1 MPQKVIL
8 VADPGIDA
16 AVAIALALNDPDLE
30 VLALAATAG
39 NVSAEQ
45 ATKNA
50 HIVVEQIDPPRWPR
64 LGAALPADYD
74 GSGTDLNGPDGL
86 GGLDFPCVQLHHNH
100 PSDKLIADTLRQY
113 PGEVAILVLGPC
125 TVLARTLDRDPE
137 LVKLIKRLVVV
148 GGAVTEPG
156 DAMPVSEF
164 HFWCDPAAARQ
175 VLRCSAP
182 ITLIPLDVTR
192 KLIFSPADCVKLAS
206 AGTRTG
212 DFLGKIVPTL
222 LSPTAGRFGIEGV
235 YLNDALAV
243 VALARSV
250 SLDANAAAVD
260 VETRGELTR
269 GMSVVDRRWGTT
281 ARPMVDLAS
290 EIDMRVARQ
299 YIQGIL
305 SAPLA

>member
-1 MPQKVIL
+1 MAQKVIL
-8 VADPGIDA
+8 VADPGIDT
-16 AVAIALALNDPDLE
+16 AVAIALALNDPELE

-50 HIVVEQIDPPRWPR
+50 HIIVEQIDPPRWPR
-64 LGAALPADYD
+64 LGSALPIEYD
-74 GSGTDLNGPDGL
+74 GAATDINGLDGL
-86 GGLDFPCVQLHHNH
+86 GGLDFPCVQLHHSH

-125 TVLARTLDRDPE
+125 TALARALDRDPE
-137 LVKLIKRLVVV
+137 LARLIQRLVIV
-148 GGAVTEPG
+148 GGTVMEPG
-156 DAMPVSEF
+156 DITPVAEF
-164 HFWCDPAAARQ
+164 HFWCDPASARQ

-182 ITLIPLDVTR
+182 LTLIPLDVTH
-192 KLIFSPADCVKLAS
+192 KLILSPGDCGKLGV

-212 DFLGKIVPTL
+212 DFLGKILPTL
-222 LSPTAGRFGIEGV
+222 LSPTASRFGIEGV

-250 SLDANAAAVD
+250 AVASNGAAVD

-290 EIDMRVARQ
+290 DIDLRVARQ

>member
-1 MPQKVIL
+1 MSQKVIL
-8 VADPGIDA
+8 VADPGIDT
-16 AVAIALALNDPDLE
+16 AVAIALALNDPELE
-30 VLALAATAG
+30 VLALVATAG
-39 NVSAEQ
+39 NVSADR

-50 HIVVEQIDPPRWPR
+50 HIIVEQIDPPRWPR
-64 LGAALPADYD
+64 LGSALPIEYD
-74 GSGTDLNGPDGL
+74 GASTDLNGGDGL
-86 GGLDFPCVQLHHNH
+86 GGLDFPCVQLHHSH

-125 TVLARTLDRDPE
+125 TVLARALDRDPE
-137 LVKLIKRLVVV
+137 LARLIQRLVIV

-156 DAMPVSEF
+156 DVTPVAEF
-164 HFWCDPAAARQ
+164 HFWCDPASARQ
-175 VLRCSAP
+175 VLRCSVP
-182 ITLIPLDVTR
+182 ITLLPLDVTH
-192 KLIFSPADCVKLAS
+192 KFIFSPGDCGKLGS

-212 DFLGKIVPTL
+212 DFLGKILPTL
-222 LSPTAGRFGIEGV
+222 LSPTASRFGIEGV

-250 SLDANAAAVD
+250 AVAANGAAVD

-269 GMSVVDRRWGTT
+269 GMSVVDRRWGTA

-290 EIDMRVARQ
+290 DIDLRVARQ

-305 SAPLA
+305 ASPLA

>member
-1 MPQKVIL
+1 MAQKVIL
-8 VADPGIDA
+8 VADPGIDT
-16 AVAIALALNDPDLE
+16 AVAIALALNDPELE

-39 NVSAEQ
+39 NVSADR
-45 ATKNA
+45 ATTND
-50 HIVVEQIDPPRWPR
+50 HIIVEQIDPPRWPR
-64 LGAALPADYD
+64 IGSALPIEYD
-74 GSGTDLNGPDGL
+74 GEGTDLNGGDGL
-86 GGLDFPCVQLHHNH
+86 GGLDFPCVQLHHSH

-125 TVLARTLDRDPE
+125 TVLARALDRDPE
-137 LVKLIKRLVVV
+137 LARLIQRLIIV

-156 DAMPVSEF
+156 DITPVAEF

-182 ITLIPLDVTR
+182 ITLLPLDVTH
-192 KLIFSPADCVKLAS
+192 KFIFSPTDCSKLGA

-212 DFLGKIVPTL
+212 DFLGKILPTL
-222 LSPTAGRFGIEGV
+222 LSPTASRFGIEGV

-243 VALARSV
+243 VALARTVAVASNGA
-250 SLDANAAAVD
+250 SVD

-269 GMSVVDRRWGTT
+269 GMAVVDRRWGTT
-281 ARPMVDLAS
+281 ARPMVDLATD
-290 EIDMRVARQ
+290 IDVRVARQ